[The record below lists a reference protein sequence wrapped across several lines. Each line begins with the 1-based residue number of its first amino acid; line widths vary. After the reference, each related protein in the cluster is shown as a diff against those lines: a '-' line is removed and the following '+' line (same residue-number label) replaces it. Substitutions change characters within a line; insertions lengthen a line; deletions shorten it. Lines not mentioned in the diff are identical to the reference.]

1 MTERLILFVG
11 VYDTL
16 DLFTY
21 ELQREFQKLGY
32 EVLIFDSR
40 KMEESLGKLAQ
51 FVMQPVKAAVT
62 FNNLGYNME
71 LVQGKKIWDELGIPC
86 INILMDHPFCYREA
100 LLDSPKNGI
109 VLCVD
114 RNHMKYVQRFYPNI
128 ATTGFLPHGGKEL
141 SGEKKT
147 IGERTIDVLY
157 AGNLSRSFVENI
169 IPDLSVYTE
178 FPAEE
183 LCEKAYRGLIAHPRK
198 TTEQALEEQLKAAVP
213 DCSEEQLNQWISEL
227 HFVDLYAVS
236 YYREKTVR
244 VLAEKG
250 IHVTLLGAG
259 WDNCD
264 WVRASNVDYYGKVPA
279 EQVVEMMQDTKI
291 VLSTMTWFKDGTH
304 DRVFNGMLQKAVT
317 VSDTSGYMEEEF
329 QSDEDMI
336 LFDLEELDTLPEKVG
351 KLLANP
357 DLAQEIAE
365 RGYQKAKHYHTWAAR
380 AKELKTDLLDY
391 L

>member
-71 LVQGKKIWDELGIPC
+71 LVQGKNIWDELGIPC

-147 IGERTIDVLY
+147 IGENHR
-157 AGNLSRSFVENI
+157 RSVCGK
-169 IPDLSVYTE
+169 SVQK
-178 FPAEE
+178 
-183 LCEKAYRGLIAHPRK
+183 LCGKYHPGSERIYGISGRG
-198 TTEQALEEQLKAAVP
+198 V
-213 DCSEEQLNQWISEL
+213 
-227 HFVDLYAVS
+227 
-236 YYREKTVR
+236 
-244 VLAEKG
+244 
-250 IHVTLLGAG
+250 
-259 WDNCD
+259 
-264 WVRASNVDYYGKVPA
+264 
-279 EQVVEMMQDTKI
+279 M
-291 VLSTMTWFKDGTH
+291 
-304 DRVFNGMLQKAVT
+304 
-317 VSDTSGYMEEEF
+317 
-329 QSDEDMI
+329 
-336 LFDLEELDTLPEKVG
+336 
-351 KLLANP
+351 
-357 DLAQEIAE
+357 
-365 RGYQKAKHYHTWAAR
+365 
-380 AKELKTDLLDY
+380 
-391 L
+391 